1 MSTAAYDDKELFLQ
15 IANGDEAA
23 FEKIFHTYNAKLLP
37 FVASITKNREVAEEI
52 MQEVFLK
59 LWLQRN
65 TLPTIDNPAAWLVR
79 LSSNM
84 ALSYLQRQA
93 IHSKAVNKLSNQ
105 SSPAASSI
113 EADIDAKKIQQHI
126 AAAINSLPEKRQQV
140 YKLSREGGL
149 NRKQIAEQ
157 LGLSESTVK
166 NQLSAALKHIQEHIE
181 KNYGIYLPAI
191 LLLNGHPLL

>member
-1 MSTAAYDDKELFLQ
+1 MPATTAYDDKELFLQ

-37 FVASITKNREVAEEI
+37 FVTSITKSREVAEEI

-59 LWLQRN
+59 LWLQQS
-65 TLPTIDNPAAWLVR
+65 TLTTIDNPAAWLVR

-93 IHSKAVNKLSNQ
+93 IHSKAVNKLSHH

-126 AAAINSLPEKRQQV
+126 AAAISSLPEKRQQV
-140 YKLSREGGL
+140 YKLSREEGL

-166 NQLSAALKHIQEHIE
+166 NQLNAALKHIQEHIE
-181 KNYGIYLPAI
+181 KNYAIYLPLC
-191 LLLNGHPLL
+191 LLEMLS

>member
-1 MSTAAYDDKELFLQ
+1 MSVIAAYDDKELFLQ

-37 FVASITKNREVAEEI
+37 FVTSITKSREVAEEI

-59 LWLQRN
+59 LWLQQS
-65 TLPTIDNPAAWLVR
+65 TLTTIGNPAAWLVR

-93 IHSKAVNKLSNQ
+93 IHSKAVKKISNQ

-126 AAAINSLPEKRQQV
+126 AAAISSLPEKRQQV
-140 YKLSREGGL
+140 YRLSREGGL

-166 NQLSAALKHIQEHIE
+166 NQLNAALKHIQEHIE
-181 KNYGIYLPAI
+181 KNYGIYLPFCLLEI
-191 LLLNGHPLL
+191 LL